1 MQRRDFITGTAA
13 AVAAMA
19 ASVGPASPLQAQ
31 TIAASLRVRM
41 ITGEGDL
48 ILELATGQAPLTTAN
63 FLRYMDTGRY
73 DRSSIY
79 RAVKAPGAP
88 DYGLVQ
94 GGARMLAGK
103 QIPPVAHEST
113 TQTGLRH
120 TDGVISLA
128 REAPGTGTS
137 DFFICVGD
145 APYLDA
151 NPAAPG
157 DNLGYAAFGRIVE
170 GMDIVRRILNLPTS
184 DVAEVPSMRG
194 QMLAR
199 PVPILTTRRA

>member
-1 MQRRDFITGTAA
+1 MQRRDFLTGAA
-13 AVAAMA
+13 ALVAAASQA
-19 ASVGPASPLQAQ
+19 APGLAQTVASPLR
-31 TIAASLRVRM
+31 IRM
-41 ITGEGDL
+41 MTGEGDL
-48 ILELATGQAPLTTAN
+48 ILELATAQAPLTTAN

-73 DRSSIY
+73 DRSTIY

-170 GMDIVRRILNLPTS
+170 GMEIVRRILTLPTS

>member
-1 MQRRDFITGTAA
+1 MQRRDFLAQAAALAAVTSATAA
-13 AVAAMA
+13 R
-19 ASVGPASPLQAQ
+19 AQ
-31 TIAASLRVRM
+31 TTAIPLRIRM

-48 ILELATGQAPLTTAN
+48 ILELATDRAPLTTAN
-63 FLRYMDTGRY
+63 FLRYMDTARY

-113 TQTGLRH
+113 TQTGLLH

-157 DNLGYAAFGRIVE
+157 DNLGYAAFGRVVE
-170 GMDIVRRILNLPTS
+170 GMDIVRRILTLPTS
-184 DVAEVPSMRG
+184 DMAEVPSMRG

>member
-19 ASVGPASPLQAQ
+19 ASVGPASLLQAQ
-31 TIAASLRVRM
+31 AIAAPIRIRM

>member
-1 MQRRDFITGTAA
+1 
-13 AVAAMA
+13 
-19 ASVGPASPLQAQ
+19 
-31 TIAASLRVRM
+31 M

-48 ILELATGQAPLTTAN
+48 ILELATDRAPLTTAN
-63 FLRYMDTGRY
+63 VLRYMDTARY

-113 TQTGLRH
+113 TQTGLLH
-120 TDGVISLA
+120 ADGVISLA

-157 DNLGYAAFGRIVE
+157 DNLGYAAFGRVVE
-170 GMDIVRRILNLPTS
+170 GMDIVRRILTLPTS
-184 DVAEVPSMRG
+184 DLAEVPSMRG

>member
-1 MQRRDFITGTAA
+1 MQRRDFLTGSAA
-13 AVAAMA
+13 AIAATG
-19 ASVGPASPLQAQ
+19 ASAGPAAPARAQALATPLR
-31 TIAASLRVRM
+31 IRM

-48 ILELATGQAPLTTAN
+48 VLELATDRAPLTTAN

-73 DRSSIY
+73 DRSTIY

-170 GMDIVRRILNLPTS
+170 GMDIVRRILTLPTS
-184 DVAEVPSMRG
+184 DTAEVPSMRG

>member
-1 MQRRDFITGTAA
+1 MQRRDFLIGSAA
-13 AVAAMA
+13 ALAATG
-19 ASVGPASPLQAQ
+19 ASVGPAAPAWAQAPATQ
-31 TIAASLRVRM
+31 LRIRM

-48 ILELATGQAPLTTAN
+48 VLELATDRAPLTTAN

-73 DRSSIY
+73 DRSTIY